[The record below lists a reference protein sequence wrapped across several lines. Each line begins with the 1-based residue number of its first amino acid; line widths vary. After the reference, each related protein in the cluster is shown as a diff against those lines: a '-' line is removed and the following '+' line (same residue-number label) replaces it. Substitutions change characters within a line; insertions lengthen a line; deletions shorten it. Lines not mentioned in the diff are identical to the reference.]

1 MEFDLAAALGPNSKK
16 PAGAGQMGDS
26 QHCPLKPPDRPEAGA
41 AHKPGDGRRSSSDS
55 SSSSSSSSSSR
66 DSEAKGK
73 PSAPGCKQ
81 HERAPDKA
89 KKPKVKKEKKKKKA
103 PH

>member
-73 PSAPGCKQ
+73 ECSGCKQ